1 MGRTANKTKPTRISP
16 RTFLKSVEPV
26 RRRDEG
32 LALLKL
38 FNDVTGLK
46 PVMWGPSIIG
56 YGRYHYKYDSGRE
69 GEFFLTGFSPR
80 KPALTIYILPGYRD
94 LSAKLK
100 RLGKCKTGKSCLY
113 LNKLE
118 DADLDVLAAMI
129 EDGLSYMRAHYETF
143 DV

>member
-1 MGRTANKTKPTRISP
+1 
-16 RTFLKSVEPV
+16 
-26 RRRDEG
+26 
-32 LALLKL
+32 
-38 FNDVTGLK
+38 
-46 PVMWGPSIIG
+46 MWGPSIIG

>member
-1 MGRTANKTKPTRISP
+1 MGTTANKTKPTRISP

>member
-38 FNDVTGLK
+38 FNDVTGLW